1 MVSCF
6 VMRRLLLAVAFLFAV
21 PVCAKTRPVDWIFLV
36 DTSKSMLE
44 NEVFDD
50 VKASLRTFVTEAQ
63 DGDSV
68 ALVTFD
74 SDARI
79 VSTIDLRGE
88 QSRKDLF
95 DIIDRLQATGNR
107 THLGAA
113 IAEGLNRAVNQDHTR
128 AIVLFTD
135 GKEDV
140 RGIPNPVSI
149 PSNIQRALQSGA
161 SMFFVSMG
169 EHEPEL
175 RNFPGAKFI
184 EATNSEQI
192 RQVALN
198 IRESV
203 VTPPMPPPPPT
214 NTAPVVTAPP
224 PAPEKRSPILKWLV
238 LLAFALGGAFAFF
251 KAQKKRNR
259 LEGEIEIV
267 APRIASGFVGLPGLK
282 ATEVALSAIVPLD
295 ALAGA
300 DARLFVRRKG
310 DDKKVWIAASSGS
323 LRVNDIE
330 VPTTELFDA
339 DTIQLGDAKLRFNR
353 IGHERPQEDLA

>member
-1 MVSCF
+1 VF
-6 VMRRLLLAVAFLFAV
+6 EEV
-21 PVCAKTRPVDWIFLV
+21 
-36 DTSKSMLE
+36 KS
-44 NEVFDD
+44 
-50 VKASLRTFVTEAQ
+50 SIRTFVSEAH

-68 ALVTFD
+68 AILTFD
-74 SDARI
+74 RDARLH
-79 VSTIDLRGE
+79 STVELRGE
-88 QSRKDLF
+88 QSRNDLF

-107 THLGAA
+107 THLGLA
-113 IAEGLNRAVNQDHTR
+113 ISKGLDRAGNQDRTR

-149 PSNIQRALQSGA
+149 PSNLQRALSSGA

-175 RNFPGAKFI
+175 RNFAGAKFI
-184 EATNSEQI
+184 EATNSAQI
-192 RQVALN
+192 RQVARE
-198 IRESV
+198 IREEV
-203 VTPPMPPPPPT
+203 QTPAAPPPPP
-214 NTAPVVTAPP
+214 APVVQRPAPVTAPLP
-224 PAPEKRSPILKWLV
+224 VEKRSPILRWTV
-238 LLAFALGGAFAFF
+238 LLAILLGAAFAAYN
-251 KAQKKRNR
+251 AQKKRNR

-267 APRIASGFVGLPGLK
+267 APRAASGFVGLPALK

-310 DDKKVWIAASSGS
+310 DVKKVWIAASSGS
-323 LRVNDIE
+323 LRVNDVE
-330 VPTTELFDA
+330 VPTTELYDA

-353 IGHERPQEDLA
+353 IGHERPQEDLP